1 MYKQEISIDALE
13 IISEITE
20 IFKQQGVERVILF
33 GSYAYGN
40 PSSESDI
47 DLMVVVPQD
56 SIPSSHR
63 EKMDLYLYY
72 NQFIKNYRKI
82 IPIDLIVYTKATY
95 QKFVEMNSMF
105 SKEIIN
111 EGLVLYEANNKGVS

>member
-1 MYKQEISIDALE
+1 MDARE

-40 PSSESDI
+40 PASESDI

-56 SIPSSHR
+56 FIPSSHR
-63 EKMDLYLYY
+63 EKMELYLYY
-72 NQFIKNYRKI
+72 NQFVKNYRKI
-82 IPIDLIVYTKATY
+82 IPIDLIVYTRATY

-105 SKEIIN
+105 SREIIN
-111 EGLVLYEANNKGVS
+111 EGIVLYEANNKGVA